1 MKEVILR
8 VQNLE
13 KKFHISKKQQKLEN
27 TKDKVKTAVDGV
39 SFEAYRGEIF
49 GLLGPNGAGKTTTL
63 RMIATLLKPDAG
75 DVLVDGS
82 SILTHPE
89 QVREKIGFLTSELKL
104 EEFFTPNYLFR
115 FFSDLHNIPEEE
127 QEKRKAYLF
136 GVFGIDEF
144 AEVKVANLSTGMKQ
158 KVSLA
163 ISLVHDP
170 DIIIFDEPTNGLDV
184 LTAKVVTD
192 FLQELKKQ
200 GKTVIVST
208 HIFSLIEKICD
219 RVGIVIHG
227 KMVECDS
234 LEAVCQGVSLED
246 RFFDLFQAMEENG
259 GDLSAIINVQGQAGK
274 STAKDNDEPQQEET
288 VVNAEP
294 AETCAAEKTT
304 DRAISKT
311 KALFTILKKEL
322 ARFFGDSRMVFS
334 TILLPGLLIFVMYQF
349 MGDAMTKQFTPEQA
363 DRKCYVSNLPEAWHD
378 PLKELGFSLQDVTA
392 DEVDS
397 ARKQV
402 KDQKKDLV
410 ILFPDQFEDQVASYD
425 ISSGQK
431 APDIE
436 IYYNSASTDSSDAYE
451 TMCAFLDQQESL
463 IANKF
468 DINAGKQDAKEYD
481 LASEEDTTAKLFS
494 SMLPFL
500 LIIFLYSGCVAVA
513 PESIAGEKERG
524 TITSLLVTPAKRSH
538 IALGKIGALSFIAV
552 LGGASSAIG
561 TVLSMPKLV
570 GGSSKISGAN
580 YQLQDYVLLGV
591 VILSTALVLVT
602 LISLIS
608 AFAKTVREA
617 GTYVTPLMIV
627 VMLLGVTS
635 MFGDGAKQALGYYA
649 IPLYNSIQSMIGI
662 LEFHTNAVHILMTI
676 CSNLVVT
683 AIGVSVL
690 AKMFDSEYVMFH
702 K

>member
-1 MKEVILR
+1 MKEVVLR

-13 KKFHISKKQQKLEN
+13 KRFHISKKQQKLEN
-27 TKDKVKTAVDGV
+27 TKEKVKTAVVGV
-39 SFEAYRGEIF
+39 SFEAYKGEIF

-136 GVFGIDEF
+136 GVFGIGEF

-192 FLQELKKQ
+192 FLLELKKQ

-234 LEAVCQGVSLED
+234 LEAVCHGMPLED
-246 RFFDLFQAMEENG
+246 RFFDLFQAIEEKG
-259 GDLSAIINVQGQAGK
+259 GDLSSLTVQGQAER
-274 STAKDNDEPQQEET
+274 STAEKTEEAQQEET
-288 VVNAEP
+288 VVTEEP
-294 AETCAAEKTT
+294 AAARAAGKT
-304 DRAISKT
+304 DRAVSKM

-363 DRKCYVSNLPEAWHD
+363 DRKCYVSNLPETWRD
-378 PLKELGFSLQDVTA
+378 PLKKLGFSLQDVTA

-410 ILFPDQFEDQVASYD
+410 ILFPDQFENQVASYD
-425 ISSGQK
+425 IYSGQK

-468 DINAGKQDAKEYD
+468 DINAGKKDAKEYD

-524 TITSLLVTPAKRSH
+524 TITSLLVTPAKRNH

-552 LGGASSAIG
+552 LSGASSAIG

-676 CSNLVVT
+676 CCNLVVT